1 VIESEVQNMNHKMGR
16 PKLEN
21 PKTIRFSVCLDSK
34 LMSELNA
41 YCEKHKITKG
51 EAVRNGIVKLLE
63 QK

>member
-1 VIESEVQNMNHKMGR
+1 MNHKMGR